1 MISAGG
7 ATTAPEMEQGQV
19 RDAIWLGRRPKNIHF
34 GCYHSECNPY
44 KHLSAYEI
52 PGSVDAERWMGWV
65 LHLYDKT
72 WMGKWDL
79 HRMLVFYMGSQRR
92 GPPT

>member
-19 RDAIWLGRRPKNIHF
+19 RDAIWLGRRPKNIDF

-44 KHLSAYEI
+44 KHLSAY
-52 PGSVDAERWMGWV
+52 VV
-65 LHLYDKT
+65 
-72 WMGKWDL
+72 
-79 HRMLVFYMGSQRR
+79 RR
-92 GPPT
+92 FTAAIVRASSLPSNR